1 MLTVYEIDPMKVR
14 RLQDDGEPLLSP
26 YQSAEVS
33 RKEVSMLDKTLAQLH
48 EDPIVED
55 W

>member
-1 MLTVYEIDPMKVR
+1 MYEIDPMKVR

-33 RKEVSMLDKTLAQLH
+33 RKEVISMLDKRAAQLH
-48 EDPIVED
+48 EDPIVEN